1 MKSILIISPE
11 EWSSHAVSKHHYALT
26 LAYLGHRVFFLD
38 PPNPSL
44 RRLILRM
51 LPDQPNITVV
61 QGPKVAPGLRFYPSP
76 LRLWLETRWLANFE
90 RTIGCVID
98 TVWLFE
104 NSRFFDLRFARNRLK
119 IYHQV
124 DLNQDFNPI
133 TAARTADVCFCTSDG
148 ILTRLLPHNERAYK
162 INHGTAVPT
171 QPLALSSEQTTCFIN
186 GETNAVYIGN
196 LDMHY
201 LDVDLLAQAIQAHP
215 TVRFHFVGG
224 YSAQGQLHKLTSKQ
238 PNVVWWGKVQSQLI
252 PAILAKADIVLCAYK
267 AAQFREQLASPHKF
281 MEYLASGKTIVATYT
296 DEYKDKRHLLEM
308 VDDSSDYH
316 ATLALVLDNLDFY
329 NSSER
334 QAQRVTFAMAHTYPR
349 QLEAI
354 FSILQQH
361 GLSAPLEVKKPI

>member
-44 RRLILRM
+44 RCIKLRT
-51 LPDQPNITVV
+51 LPDQPNLTVV

-76 LRLWLETRWLANFE
+76 LRLWLETRWLVDFE
-90 RTIGCVID
+90 RAVGCVID

-124 DLNQDFNPI
+124 DLNQDFNPV
-133 TAARTADVCFCTSDG
+133 TSARTADVCFCTSDL
-148 ILTRLLPHNERAYK
+148 ILARLLPHNQKVFK
-162 INHGTAVPT
+162 IHHGTAVPEQLLT
-171 QPLALSSEQTTCFIN
+171 LAPEQAAYFHNQI
-186 GETNAVYIGN
+186 TNVVYIGN
-196 LDMHY
+196 LEMSY
-201 LDVDLLAQAIQAHP
+201 LDSELLARVAQNHP
-215 TVRFHFVGG
+215 SICFHFVGG
-224 YSAQGQLHKLTSKQ
+224 YTENSKIRKIASQLT
-238 PNVVWWGKVQSQLI
+238 NVVWWGKVSSNLI
-252 PAILAKADIVLCAYK
+252 PTILERADVLLVTYQEK
-267 AAQFREQLASPHKF
+267 HWQDQSSPHKF
-281 MEYLASGKTIVATYT
+281 MEYLASGKIIVATYT

-308 VDDSSDYH
+308 VDKSSDYPD
-316 ATLALVLDNLDFY
+316 ALARVLGNLIFY
-329 NSSER
+329 NSPEL
-334 QAQRVTFAMAHTYPR
+334 QAQRKEFAMAHTYPR

-361 GLSAPLEVKKPI
+361 GLSAPLEDKKPI